1 MGVFLGVLG
10 LMALAAL
17 LLLGLWL
24 WLDARRTVR
33 RLDRMLSTAIDGGF
47 GEESFDESAPSALES
62 RMARFLNGSA
72 RSLRGVQR
80 QRESIQRLLS
90 DISHQTKTPLA
101 NLKLYSSL
109 LMEEELTPQQREQ
122 AQVILQQSEK
132 LSFLIETLVKLS
144 RLETDVL
151 AVTPKSQ
158 PLSPLLERAASQAK
172 AAAEHPASMLAVMKL
187 DNAKIEEI
195 CKQFKQV
202 YPVNYNAPGQLVV
215 AGAIEEMDAFKQA
228 VREAGG
234 RGLPVAVG
242 GGFHSPFMDGASREF
257 SEEAREFELRKPAL
271 TVYSNFTTEP
281 YTENVLELMENQINH
296 SLRWQE
302 SMERM
307 AADGFDTFI
316 EVGIGDTL
324 KKLIKRILPEAR
336 VYSVSNMEE
345 IEKVKE
351 EMGC

>member
-1 MGVFLGVLG
+1 MGIFLGVLG
-10 LMALAAL
+10 LAGW
-17 LLLGLWL
+17 LLGLWL

-109 LMEEELTPQQREQ
+109 LMEEELTPRQREQ
-122 AQVILQQSEK
+122 AQVIFQQSEK

-172 AAAEHPASMLAVMKL
+172 AAAEQKGIALQLHLQQQAEMKALYDLRWTAEALGNLL
-187 DNAKIEEI
+187 DNAVKYTPPGGCIQVSATQYELFCRIDVRDNGIGIAEEEQAQI
-195 CKQFKQV
+195 FGRFYRGRQVREQEGLGIGLYLAREIAQKQGGYLKLSSR
-202 YPVNYNAPGQLVV
+202 PGQGSTFSLYLP
-215 AGAIEEMDAFKQA
+215 
-228 VREAGG
+228 
-234 RGLPVAVG
+234 RG
-242 GGFHSPFMDGASREF
+242 
-257 SEEAREFELRKPAL
+257 
-271 TVYSNFTTEP
+271 
-281 YTENVLELMENQINH
+281 
-296 SLRWQE
+296 
-302 SMERM
+302 
-307 AADGFDTFI
+307 
-316 EVGIGDTL
+316 
-324 KKLIKRILPEAR
+324 
-336 VYSVSNMEE
+336 
-345 IEKVKE
+345 
-351 EMGC
+351 

>member
-10 LMALAAL
+10 LVALAAL

-101 NLKLYSSL
+101 NLRLYSSL
-109 LMEEELTPQQREQ
+109 LMEEELTPRQREQ
-122 AQVILQQSEK
+122 AQVIFQQSEK

-158 PLSPLLERAASQAK
+158 PLAPLLERAASQAK
-172 AAAEHPASMLAVMKL
+172 AAAEQKGIALQLHLQQQAEMKALYDLRWTAEALGNLL
-187 DNAKIEEI
+187 DNAVKYTPPGGCIQVSATQYELFCRIDVRDNGIGIAEEEQAQI
-195 CKQFKQV
+195 FGRFYRGRQVREQEGLGIGLYLAREIAQKQGGYLKLSSR
-202 YPVNYNAPGQLVV
+202 PGQGSTFSLYLP
-215 AGAIEEMDAFKQA
+215 
-228 VREAGG
+228 
-234 RGLPVAVG
+234 RG
-242 GGFHSPFMDGASREF
+242 
-257 SEEAREFELRKPAL
+257 
-271 TVYSNFTTEP
+271 
-281 YTENVLELMENQINH
+281 
-296 SLRWQE
+296 
-302 SMERM
+302 
-307 AADGFDTFI
+307 
-316 EVGIGDTL
+316 
-324 KKLIKRILPEAR
+324 
-336 VYSVSNMEE
+336 
-345 IEKVKE
+345 
-351 EMGC
+351 

>member
-122 AQVILQQSEK
+122 AQVIFQQSEK

-172 AAAEHPASMLAVMKL
+172 AAAEQKGIALQLHLQQQAEMKALYDLRWTAEALGNLL
-187 DNAKIEEI
+187 DNAVKYTPPGGCIQVSATQYELFCRIDVRDNGIGIAEEEQAQI
-195 CKQFKQV
+195 FGRFYRGRQVREQEGLGIGLYLARAIAQKQGGYLKRSCR
-202 YPVNYNAPGQLVV
+202 PGQGSTFSLYLP
-215 AGAIEEMDAFKQA
+215 
-228 VREAGG
+228 
-234 RGLPVAVG
+234 RG
-242 GGFHSPFMDGASREF
+242 
-257 SEEAREFELRKPAL
+257 
-271 TVYSNFTTEP
+271 
-281 YTENVLELMENQINH
+281 
-296 SLRWQE
+296 
-302 SMERM
+302 
-307 AADGFDTFI
+307 
-316 EVGIGDTL
+316 
-324 KKLIKRILPEAR
+324 
-336 VYSVSNMEE
+336 
-345 IEKVKE
+345 
-351 EMGC
+351 

>member
-1 MGVFLGVLG
+1 MGTFLGVLG

-101 NLKLYSSL
+101 NLRLYSSL
-109 LMEEELTPQQREQ
+109 LMEEELTPRQREQ
-122 AQVILQQSEK
+122 AQVIFQQSEK

-158 PLSPLLERAASQAK
+158 PLSPLLERAVSQAK
-172 AAAEHPASMLAVMKL
+172 AAAEQKGIALQLHLQQQAEMKALYDLRWTAEALGNLL
-187 DNAKIEEI
+187 DNAVKYTPPGGCIQVSATQYELFCRIDVRDNGIGIAEEEQAQI
-195 CKQFKQV
+195 FGRFYRGRQVREQEGLGIGLYLAREIAQKQGGYLKLSSR
-202 YPVNYNAPGQLVV
+202 PGQGSTFSLYLP
-215 AGAIEEMDAFKQA
+215 
-228 VREAGG
+228 
-234 RGLPVAVG
+234 RG
-242 GGFHSPFMDGASREF
+242 
-257 SEEAREFELRKPAL
+257 
-271 TVYSNFTTEP
+271 
-281 YTENVLELMENQINH
+281 
-296 SLRWQE
+296 
-302 SMERM
+302 
-307 AADGFDTFI
+307 
-316 EVGIGDTL
+316 
-324 KKLIKRILPEAR
+324 
-336 VYSVSNMEE
+336 
-345 IEKVKE
+345 
-351 EMGC
+351 

>member
-10 LMALAAL
+10 LAG

-101 NLKLYSSL
+101 NLRLYSSL
-109 LMEEELTPQQREQ
+109 LMEEELTPRQREQ
-122 AQVILQQSEK
+122 AQVIFQQSEK

-172 AAAEHPASMLAVMKL
+172 AAAEQKGIALELHLQQQAEMKALYDLRWTAEALGNLL
-187 DNAKIEEI
+187 DNAVKYTPPGGCIQVSATQYELFCRIDVRDNGIGIAEEEQAQI
-195 CKQFKQV
+195 FGRFYRGWQVREQEGLGIGLYLAREIVQKQGGYLKLSSR
-202 YPVNYNAPGQLVV
+202 PGQGSTFSLYLP
-215 AGAIEEMDAFKQA
+215 
-228 VREAGG
+228 
-234 RGLPVAVG
+234 RG
-242 GGFHSPFMDGASREF
+242 
-257 SEEAREFELRKPAL
+257 
-271 TVYSNFTTEP
+271 
-281 YTENVLELMENQINH
+281 
-296 SLRWQE
+296 
-302 SMERM
+302 
-307 AADGFDTFI
+307 
-316 EVGIGDTL
+316 
-324 KKLIKRILPEAR
+324 
-336 VYSVSNMEE
+336 
-345 IEKVKE
+345 
-351 EMGC
+351 

>member
-1 MGVFLGVLG
+1 MGIFLGVLG
-10 LMALAAL
+10 LAG

-109 LMEEELTPQQREQ
+109 LMEEELTPRQREQ
-122 AQVILQQSEK
+122 AQVIFQQSEK

-172 AAAEHPASMLAVMKL
+172 AAAEQKGIALQLHLQQQAEMRALYDLRWTAEALGNLL
-187 DNAKIEEI
+187 DNAVKYTPPGGCIQVSATQYELFCRIDVRDNGIGIAEEEQAQI
-195 CKQFKQV
+195 FGRFYRGRQVREQEGLGIGLYLAREIAQKQGGYLKLSSR
-202 YPVNYNAPGQLVV
+202 PGQGSTFSLYLP
-215 AGAIEEMDAFKQA
+215 
-228 VREAGG
+228 
-234 RGLPVAVG
+234 RG
-242 GGFHSPFMDGASREF
+242 
-257 SEEAREFELRKPAL
+257 
-271 TVYSNFTTEP
+271 
-281 YTENVLELMENQINH
+281 
-296 SLRWQE
+296 
-302 SMERM
+302 
-307 AADGFDTFI
+307 
-316 EVGIGDTL
+316 
-324 KKLIKRILPEAR
+324 
-336 VYSVSNMEE
+336 
-345 IEKVKE
+345 
-351 EMGC
+351 

>member
-10 LMALAAL
+10 LVALAA

-101 NLKLYSSL
+101 NLRLYSSL
-109 LMEEELTPQQREQ
+109 LMEEELTPRQREQ
-122 AQVILQQSEK
+122 AQVILQQSET

-151 AVTPKSQ
+151 AVTPKLQ
-158 PLSPLLERAASQAK
+158 PLAPLLERAASQAK
-172 AAAEHPASMLAVMKL
+172 AAAEQKGIALQLHLQQQAEMRALYDLRWTAEALGNLL
-187 DNAKIEEI
+187 DNAVKYTPPGGCIQVSATQYELFCRIDVRDNGIGIAEEEQAQI
-195 CKQFKQV
+195 FGRFYRGRQVREQEGLGIGLYLAREIAQKQGGYLKLSSR
-202 YPVNYNAPGQLVV
+202 PGQGSTFSLYLP
-215 AGAIEEMDAFKQA
+215 
-228 VREAGG
+228 
-234 RGLPVAVG
+234 RG
-242 GGFHSPFMDGASREF
+242 
-257 SEEAREFELRKPAL
+257 
-271 TVYSNFTTEP
+271 
-281 YTENVLELMENQINH
+281 
-296 SLRWQE
+296 
-302 SMERM
+302 
-307 AADGFDTFI
+307 
-316 EVGIGDTL
+316 
-324 KKLIKRILPEAR
+324 
-336 VYSVSNMEE
+336 
-345 IEKVKE
+345 
-351 EMGC
+351 

>member
-1 MGVFLGVLG
+1 MGTFLGVLG
-10 LMALAAL
+10 IMALAAL
-17 LLLGLWL
+17 LLGLWF

-101 NLKLYSSL
+101 NLRLYSSL
-109 LMEEELTPQQREQ
+109 LMEEELTPRQREQ
-122 AQVILQQSEK
+122 AQVIFQQSEK

-172 AAAEHPASMLAVMKL
+172 AAAEQKGIALQLHLQQQAEMKALYDLCWTAEALGNLL
-187 DNAKIEEI
+187 DNAVKYTPPGGCIQVSATQYELFCRIDVRDNGIGIAEEEQAQI
-195 CKQFKQV
+195 FGRFYRGRQVREQEGLGIGLYLAREIAQKQGGYLKLSSR
-202 YPVNYNAPGQLVV
+202 PGQGSTFSLYLP
-215 AGAIEEMDAFKQA
+215 
-228 VREAGG
+228 
-234 RGLPVAVG
+234 RG
-242 GGFHSPFMDGASREF
+242 
-257 SEEAREFELRKPAL
+257 
-271 TVYSNFTTEP
+271 
-281 YTENVLELMENQINH
+281 
-296 SLRWQE
+296 
-302 SMERM
+302 
-307 AADGFDTFI
+307 
-316 EVGIGDTL
+316 
-324 KKLIKRILPEAR
+324 
-336 VYSVSNMEE
+336 
-345 IEKVKE
+345 
-351 EMGC
+351 

>member
-1 MGVFLGVLG
+1 MGIFLGVLG
-10 LMALAAL
+10 LAG

-101 NLKLYSSL
+101 NLRLYSSL
-109 LMEEELTPQQREQ
+109 LMEEELTPRQREQ

-172 AAAEHPASMLAVMKL
+172 AAAEQKGIALQLHLQQQAEMKALYDLRWTAEALGNLL
-187 DNAKIEEI
+187 DNAVKYTPPGGCIQVSATQYELFCRIDVHDNGIGIAEEEQAQI
-195 CKQFKQV
+195 FGRFYRGRQVREQEGLGIGLYLAREIAQKQGGYLKLSSR
-202 YPVNYNAPGQLVV
+202 PGQGSTFSLYLP
-215 AGAIEEMDAFKQA
+215 
-228 VREAGG
+228 
-234 RGLPVAVG
+234 RG
-242 GGFHSPFMDGASREF
+242 
-257 SEEAREFELRKPAL
+257 
-271 TVYSNFTTEP
+271 
-281 YTENVLELMENQINH
+281 
-296 SLRWQE
+296 
-302 SMERM
+302 
-307 AADGFDTFI
+307 
-316 EVGIGDTL
+316 
-324 KKLIKRILPEAR
+324 
-336 VYSVSNMEE
+336 
-345 IEKVKE
+345 
-351 EMGC
+351 

>member
-1 MGVFLGVLG
+1 MGTFLGVLG
-10 LMALAAL
+10 LVALAA

-109 LMEEELTPQQREQ
+109 LMEEELTPRQREQ

-172 AAAEHPASMLAVMKL
+172 AAAEQKGIALQLHLQQQAEMKALYDLRWTAEALGNLL
-187 DNAKIEEI
+187 DNAVKYTSPGGCIQVSATQYELFCRIDVRDNGIGIAEEEQAQI
-195 CKQFKQV
+195 FGRFYRGRQVREQEGLGIGLYLAREIAQKQGGYLKLSSR
-202 YPVNYNAPGQLVV
+202 PGQGSTFSIYLP
-215 AGAIEEMDAFKQA
+215 
-228 VREAGG
+228 
-234 RGLPVAVG
+234 RG
-242 GGFHSPFMDGASREF
+242 
-257 SEEAREFELRKPAL
+257 
-271 TVYSNFTTEP
+271 
-281 YTENVLELMENQINH
+281 
-296 SLRWQE
+296 
-302 SMERM
+302 
-307 AADGFDTFI
+307 
-316 EVGIGDTL
+316 
-324 KKLIKRILPEAR
+324 
-336 VYSVSNMEE
+336 
-345 IEKVKE
+345 
-351 EMGC
+351 

>member
-1 MGVFLGVLG
+1 MGTFLGVLG
-10 LMALAAL
+10 LAG

-109 LMEEELTPQQREQ
+109 LMEEELTPRQREQ
-122 AQVILQQSEK
+122 AQVIFQQSEK

-151 AVTPKSQ
+151 AVTPKLQ
-158 PLSPLLERAASQAK
+158 PLAPLLERAASQAK
-172 AAAEHPASMLAVMKL
+172 AAAEQKGIALQLHLQQQAEMKALYDLRWTAEALGNLL
-187 DNAKIEEI
+187 DNAVKYTTPGGCIQVSATQYELFCRIDVHDNGIGVAEEEQAQI
-195 CKQFKQV
+195 FGRFYRGRQVREQEGLGIGLYLAREIAQKQGGYLKLSSR
-202 YPVNYNAPGQLVV
+202 PGQGSTFSLYLP
-215 AGAIEEMDAFKQA
+215 
-228 VREAGG
+228 
-234 RGLPVAVG
+234 RG
-242 GGFHSPFMDGASREF
+242 
-257 SEEAREFELRKPAL
+257 
-271 TVYSNFTTEP
+271 
-281 YTENVLELMENQINH
+281 
-296 SLRWQE
+296 
-302 SMERM
+302 
-307 AADGFDTFI
+307 
-316 EVGIGDTL
+316 
-324 KKLIKRILPEAR
+324 
-336 VYSVSNMEE
+336 
-345 IEKVKE
+345 
-351 EMGC
+351 

>member
-1 MGVFLGVLG
+1 MGTFLGVLG
-10 LMALAAL
+10 LVALAAL

-72 RSLRGVQR
+72 RSLRGLQR

-109 LMEEELTPQQREQ
+109 LMEEELTPRQREQ
-122 AQVILQQSEK
+122 AQVIFQQSEK

-158 PLSPLLERAASQAK
+158 PLAPLLERAASQAK
-172 AAAEHPASMLAVMKL
+172 AAAEQKGIALQLHLQQQAEMKALYDLRWTAEALGNLL
-187 DNAKIEEI
+187 DNAVKYTPPGGCIQVSATQYELFCRIDVHDNGIGIAEEEQAQI
-195 CKQFKQV
+195 FGRFYRGRQVREQEGLGIGLYLAREIAQKQGGYLKLSSR
-202 YPVNYNAPGQLVV
+202 PGQGSTFSLYLP
-215 AGAIEEMDAFKQA
+215 
-228 VREAGG
+228 
-234 RGLPVAVG
+234 RG
-242 GGFHSPFMDGASREF
+242 
-257 SEEAREFELRKPAL
+257 
-271 TVYSNFTTEP
+271 
-281 YTENVLELMENQINH
+281 
-296 SLRWQE
+296 
-302 SMERM
+302 
-307 AADGFDTFI
+307 
-316 EVGIGDTL
+316 
-324 KKLIKRILPEAR
+324 
-336 VYSVSNMEE
+336 
-345 IEKVKE
+345 
-351 EMGC
+351 

>member
-1 MGVFLGVLG
+1 MGIFLGVLG
-10 LMALAAL
+10 LAG

-109 LMEEELTPQQREQ
+109 LMEEELTPRQREQ
-122 AQVILQQSEK
+122 AQVIFQQSEK

-172 AAAEHPASMLAVMKL
+172 AAAERKGIALQLHLQQQAEMKALYDLRWTAEALGNLL
-187 DNAKIEEI
+187 DNAVKYTPPGGCIQVSATQYELFCRIDVRDNGIGIAEEEQAQI
-195 CKQFKQV
+195 FGRFYRGRQVREQEGLGIGLYLAREIAQKQGGYLKLSSR
-202 YPVNYNAPGQLVV
+202 PGQGSTFSLYLP
-215 AGAIEEMDAFKQA
+215 
-228 VREAGG
+228 
-234 RGLPVAVG
+234 RG
-242 GGFHSPFMDGASREF
+242 
-257 SEEAREFELRKPAL
+257 
-271 TVYSNFTTEP
+271 
-281 YTENVLELMENQINH
+281 
-296 SLRWQE
+296 
-302 SMERM
+302 
-307 AADGFDTFI
+307 
-316 EVGIGDTL
+316 
-324 KKLIKRILPEAR
+324 
-336 VYSVSNMEE
+336 
-345 IEKVKE
+345 
-351 EMGC
+351 

>member
-1 MGVFLGVLG
+1 MGTFLGVLG
-10 LMALAAL
+10 LVALAAL

-101 NLKLYSSL
+101 NLRLYSSL
-109 LMEEELTPQQREQ
+109 LMEEELTPRQREQ
-122 AQVILQQSEK
+122 AQVIFQQSEK

-172 AAAEHPASMLAVMKL
+172 AAAEQKGIALQLHLQQQAEMRALYDLRWTAEALGNLL
-187 DNAKIEEI
+187 DNAVKYTPPGGCIQVSATQYELFCLIDVRDDGIGVAEEEQAQI
-195 CKQFKQV
+195 FGRFYRGRQVREQEGLGIGLYLAREIAQKQGGYLKLSSR
-202 YPVNYNAPGQLVV
+202 PGQGSTFSLYLP
-215 AGAIEEMDAFKQA
+215 
-228 VREAGG
+228 
-234 RGLPVAVG
+234 RG
-242 GGFHSPFMDGASREF
+242 
-257 SEEAREFELRKPAL
+257 
-271 TVYSNFTTEP
+271 
-281 YTENVLELMENQINH
+281 
-296 SLRWQE
+296 
-302 SMERM
+302 
-307 AADGFDTFI
+307 
-316 EVGIGDTL
+316 
-324 KKLIKRILPEAR
+324 
-336 VYSVSNMEE
+336 
-345 IEKVKE
+345 
-351 EMGC
+351 

>member
-10 LMALAAL
+10 LVALAA

-33 RLDRMLSTAIDGGF
+33 QLDRMLSTAIDGGF

-109 LMEEELTPQQREQ
+109 LMEEELTPRQREQ

-172 AAAEHPASMLAVMKL
+172 AAAEQKGIALQLHLQQQAEMKALYDLRWTAEALGNLL
-187 DNAKIEEI
+187 DNAVKYTPPGGCIQVSATQYELFCRIDVRDNGIGIAEEEQAQI
-195 CKQFKQV
+195 FGRFYRGRQVREQEGLGIGLYLAREIAQKQGGYLKLSSR
-202 YPVNYNAPGQLVV
+202 PGQGSTFSLYLP
-215 AGAIEEMDAFKQA
+215 
-228 VREAGG
+228 
-234 RGLPVAVG
+234 RG
-242 GGFHSPFMDGASREF
+242 
-257 SEEAREFELRKPAL
+257 
-271 TVYSNFTTEP
+271 
-281 YTENVLELMENQINH
+281 
-296 SLRWQE
+296 
-302 SMERM
+302 
-307 AADGFDTFI
+307 
-316 EVGIGDTL
+316 
-324 KKLIKRILPEAR
+324 
-336 VYSVSNMEE
+336 
-345 IEKVKE
+345 
-351 EMGC
+351 

>member
-1 MGVFLGVLG
+1 MGTFLGVLG
-10 LMALAAL
+10 FMALAAL

-101 NLKLYSSL
+101 NLRLYSSL
-109 LMEEELTPQQREQ
+109 LMEEELTPRQREQ
-122 AQVILQQSEK
+122 AQVIFQQSEK

-172 AAAEHPASMLAVMKL
+172 AAAEQKGIALQLHLQQQAEMKALYDLRWTAEALGNLL
-187 DNAKIEEI
+187 DNAVKYTPPGGCIQVSATQYELFCRIDVRDNGVGIAEEEQAQI
-195 CKQFKQV
+195 FGRFYRGRQVREQEGLGIGLYLAREIAQKQGGYLKLSSR
-202 YPVNYNAPGQLVV
+202 PGQGSTFSLYLP
-215 AGAIEEMDAFKQA
+215 
-228 VREAGG
+228 
-234 RGLPVAVG
+234 RG
-242 GGFHSPFMDGASREF
+242 
-257 SEEAREFELRKPAL
+257 
-271 TVYSNFTTEP
+271 
-281 YTENVLELMENQINH
+281 
-296 SLRWQE
+296 
-302 SMERM
+302 
-307 AADGFDTFI
+307 
-316 EVGIGDTL
+316 
-324 KKLIKRILPEAR
+324 
-336 VYSVSNMEE
+336 
-345 IEKVKE
+345 
-351 EMGC
+351 

>member
-1 MGVFLGVLG
+1 MGTFLGVLG

-101 NLKLYSSL
+101 NLRLYSSL
-109 LMEEELTPQQREQ
+109 LMEEELTPRQREQ
-122 AQVILQQSEK
+122 AQVIFQQSEK

-172 AAAEHPASMLAVMKL
+172 AAAEQKGIALQLHLQQQAEMKALYDLRWTAEALGNLL
-187 DNAKIEEI
+187 DNAVKYTPPGGCIQVSATQYELFCRIDVRDNGIGVAEEEQAQI
-195 CKQFKQV
+195 FGRFYRGRQVREQEGLGIGLYLAREIAQKQGGYLKLSSR
-202 YPVNYNAPGQLVV
+202 PGQGSTFSLYLP
-215 AGAIEEMDAFKQA
+215 
-228 VREAGG
+228 
-234 RGLPVAVG
+234 RG
-242 GGFHSPFMDGASREF
+242 
-257 SEEAREFELRKPAL
+257 
-271 TVYSNFTTEP
+271 
-281 YTENVLELMENQINH
+281 
-296 SLRWQE
+296 
-302 SMERM
+302 
-307 AADGFDTFI
+307 
-316 EVGIGDTL
+316 
-324 KKLIKRILPEAR
+324 
-336 VYSVSNMEE
+336 
-345 IEKVKE
+345 
-351 EMGC
+351 

>member
-1 MGVFLGVLG
+1 MGTFLGVLG
-10 LMALAAL
+10 LAG

-109 LMEEELTPQQREQ
+109 LMEEELTPRQREQ

-172 AAAEHPASMLAVMKL
+172 AAAERKGIALQLHLQQQAEMRALYDLRWTAEALGNLL
-187 DNAKIEEI
+187 DNAVKYTPPDGCIQVSATQYELFCRIDVRDNGIGVAEEEQAQI
-195 CKQFKQV
+195 FGRFYRGRQVREQEGLGIGLYLAREIAQKQGGYLKLSSR
-202 YPVNYNAPGQLVV
+202 PGQGSTFSLYLP
-215 AGAIEEMDAFKQA
+215 
-228 VREAGG
+228 
-234 RGLPVAVG
+234 RG
-242 GGFHSPFMDGASREF
+242 
-257 SEEAREFELRKPAL
+257 
-271 TVYSNFTTEP
+271 
-281 YTENVLELMENQINH
+281 
-296 SLRWQE
+296 
-302 SMERM
+302 
-307 AADGFDTFI
+307 
-316 EVGIGDTL
+316 
-324 KKLIKRILPEAR
+324 
-336 VYSVSNMEE
+336 
-345 IEKVKE
+345 
-351 EMGC
+351 

>member
-1 MGVFLGVLG
+1 MGIFLGVLG
-10 LMALAAL
+10 LAG

-101 NLKLYSSL
+101 NLRLYSSL
-109 LMEEELTPQQREQ
+109 LMEEELTPRQREQ
-122 AQVILQQSEK
+122 AQVIFQQSEK

-158 PLSPLLERAASQAK
+158 PLSPLLERAVSQAK
-172 AAAEHPASMLAVMKL
+172 AAAEQKGIALQLHLQQEEMKALYDLRWTAEALGNLL
-187 DNAKIEEI
+187 DNAVKYTPPGGCIQVSATQYELFCRIDVRDNGIGIAEEEQAQI
-195 CKQFKQV
+195 FGRFYRGRQVREQEGLGIGLYLAREIAQKQGGYLKLSSR
-202 YPVNYNAPGQLVV
+202 PGQGSTFSLYLP
-215 AGAIEEMDAFKQA
+215 
-228 VREAGG
+228 
-234 RGLPVAVG
+234 RG
-242 GGFHSPFMDGASREF
+242 
-257 SEEAREFELRKPAL
+257 
-271 TVYSNFTTEP
+271 
-281 YTENVLELMENQINH
+281 
-296 SLRWQE
+296 
-302 SMERM
+302 
-307 AADGFDTFI
+307 
-316 EVGIGDTL
+316 
-324 KKLIKRILPEAR
+324 
-336 VYSVSNMEE
+336 
-345 IEKVKE
+345 
-351 EMGC
+351 

>member
-1 MGVFLGVLG
+1 MGTFLGVLG
-10 LMALAAL
+10 LVALAAL

-80 QRESIQRLLS
+80 QRESIQRMLS

-109 LMEEELTPQQREQ
+109 LMEEELTPRQREQ
-122 AQVILQQSEK
+122 AQVIFQQSEK

-172 AAAEHPASMLAVMKL
+172 AAAEQKGIALQVQLYPQQAEMKALYDLRWTAEALGNLL
-187 DNAKIEEI
+187 DNAVKYTPPGGCIQVSATQYELFCRIDVHDNGIGIAEEEQAQI
-195 CKQFKQV
+195 FGRFYRGRQVREQEGLGIGLYLAREIAQKQGGYLKLSSR
-202 YPVNYNAPGQLVV
+202 PGQGSTFSLYLP
-215 AGAIEEMDAFKQA
+215 
-228 VREAGG
+228 
-234 RGLPVAVG
+234 RG
-242 GGFHSPFMDGASREF
+242 
-257 SEEAREFELRKPAL
+257 
-271 TVYSNFTTEP
+271 
-281 YTENVLELMENQINH
+281 
-296 SLRWQE
+296 
-302 SMERM
+302 
-307 AADGFDTFI
+307 
-316 EVGIGDTL
+316 
-324 KKLIKRILPEAR
+324 
-336 VYSVSNMEE
+336 
-345 IEKVKE
+345 
-351 EMGC
+351 

>member
-10 LMALAAL
+10 LVALAAL

-101 NLKLYSSL
+101 NLRLYSSL
-109 LMEEELTPQQREQ
+109 LMEEELTPRQREQ
-122 AQVILQQSEK
+122 AQVIFQQSEK
-132 LSFLIETLVKLS
+132 LGFLIETLVKLS

-158 PLSPLLERAASQAK
+158 PLAPLLERAASQAK
-172 AAAEHPASMLAVMKL
+172 AAAEQKGIALQLHLQQQAEMKALYDLRWTAEALGNLL
-187 DNAKIEEI
+187 DNAVKYTPPGGCIQVSATQYELFCRIDVRDNGIGIAEEEQAQI
-195 CKQFKQV
+195 FGRFYRGRQVREQEGLGIGLYLAREIAQKQGGYLKLSSR
-202 YPVNYNAPGQLVV
+202 PGQGSTFSLYLP
-215 AGAIEEMDAFKQA
+215 
-228 VREAGG
+228 
-234 RGLPVAVG
+234 RG
-242 GGFHSPFMDGASREF
+242 
-257 SEEAREFELRKPAL
+257 
-271 TVYSNFTTEP
+271 
-281 YTENVLELMENQINH
+281 
-296 SLRWQE
+296 
-302 SMERM
+302 
-307 AADGFDTFI
+307 
-316 EVGIGDTL
+316 
-324 KKLIKRILPEAR
+324 
-336 VYSVSNMEE
+336 
-345 IEKVKE
+345 
-351 EMGC
+351 

>member
-1 MGVFLGVLG
+1 MGTFLGVLG
-10 LMALAAL
+10 IMALAAL
-17 LLLGLWL
+17 LLGLWF

-101 NLKLYSSL
+101 NLRLYSSL
-109 LMEEELTPQQREQ
+109 LMEEELTPRQREQ

-172 AAAEHPASMLAVMKL
+172 AAAEQKGIALQLHLQQQAEMKALYDLRWTAEALGNLL
-187 DNAKIEEI
+187 DNAVKYTPPGGCIQVSATQYELFCRIDVRDNGIGIAEEEQAQI
-195 CKQFKQV
+195 FGRFYRGRQVREQEGLGIGLYLAREIAQKQGGYLKLSSR
-202 YPVNYNAPGQLVV
+202 PGQGSTFSLYLP
-215 AGAIEEMDAFKQA
+215 
-228 VREAGG
+228 
-234 RGLPVAVG
+234 RG
-242 GGFHSPFMDGASREF
+242 
-257 SEEAREFELRKPAL
+257 
-271 TVYSNFTTEP
+271 
-281 YTENVLELMENQINH
+281 
-296 SLRWQE
+296 
-302 SMERM
+302 
-307 AADGFDTFI
+307 
-316 EVGIGDTL
+316 
-324 KKLIKRILPEAR
+324 
-336 VYSVSNMEE
+336 
-345 IEKVKE
+345 
-351 EMGC
+351 

>member
-1 MGVFLGVLG
+1 MGTFLGVLG
-10 LMALAAL
+10 LVALAAL

-62 RMARFLNGSA
+62 RMARFLNGST

-109 LMEEELTPQQREQ
+109 LMEEELTPRQREQ

-158 PLSPLLERAASQAK
+158 PLAPLLERAASQAK
-172 AAAEHPASMLAVMKL
+172 AAAEQKGIALQLHLQQQAEMKALYDLRWTAEALGNLL
-187 DNAKIEEI
+187 DNAVKYTPPGGCIQVSATQYELFCRIDVRDNGIGIAEEEQAQI
-195 CKQFKQV
+195 FGRFYRGRQVREQEGLGIGLYLAREIAQKQGGYLKLSSR
-202 YPVNYNAPGQLVV
+202 PGQGSTFSLYLP
-215 AGAIEEMDAFKQA
+215 
-228 VREAGG
+228 
-234 RGLPVAVG
+234 RG
-242 GGFHSPFMDGASREF
+242 
-257 SEEAREFELRKPAL
+257 
-271 TVYSNFTTEP
+271 
-281 YTENVLELMENQINH
+281 
-296 SLRWQE
+296 
-302 SMERM
+302 
-307 AADGFDTFI
+307 
-316 EVGIGDTL
+316 
-324 KKLIKRILPEAR
+324 
-336 VYSVSNMEE
+336 
-345 IEKVKE
+345 
-351 EMGC
+351 

>member
-101 NLKLYSSL
+101 NLKLCSSL
-109 LMEEELTPQQREQ
+109 LMEEELTPRQREQ
-122 AQVILQQSEK
+122 AQVIFQQSEK

-151 AVTPKSQ
+151 AVTPKLQ
-158 PLSPLLERAASQAK
+158 PLAPLLERAASQAK
-172 AAAEHPASMLAVMKL
+172 AAAEQKGIALQLHLQQQAEMKALYDLRWTAEALGNLL
-187 DNAKIEEI
+187 DNAVKYTPPGGCIQVSATQYELFCRIDVRDNGIGIAEEEQAQI
-195 CKQFKQV
+195 FGRFYRGRQVREQEGLGIGLYLAREIAQKQGGYLKLSSR
-202 YPVNYNAPGQLVV
+202 PGQGSTFSLYLP
-215 AGAIEEMDAFKQA
+215 
-228 VREAGG
+228 
-234 RGLPVAVG
+234 RG
-242 GGFHSPFMDGASREF
+242 
-257 SEEAREFELRKPAL
+257 
-271 TVYSNFTTEP
+271 
-281 YTENVLELMENQINH
+281 
-296 SLRWQE
+296 
-302 SMERM
+302 
-307 AADGFDTFI
+307 
-316 EVGIGDTL
+316 
-324 KKLIKRILPEAR
+324 
-336 VYSVSNMEE
+336 
-345 IEKVKE
+345 
-351 EMGC
+351 

>member
-1 MGVFLGVLG
+1 MGTFLGVLG
-10 LMALAAL
+10 LVALAAL

-101 NLKLYSSL
+101 NLRLYSSL
-109 LMEEELTPQQREQ
+109 LMEEELTPRQREQ
-122 AQVILQQSEK
+122 AQVIFQQSEK

-158 PLSPLLERAASQAK
+158 PLSPLLERAVSQAK
-172 AAAEHPASMLAVMKL
+172 AAAEQKGIALQLHLQQQAEMKALYDLRWTAEALGNLL
-187 DNAKIEEI
+187 DNAVKYTPPGGCIQVSATQYELFCRIDVRDNGIGIAEEEQAQI
-195 CKQFKQV
+195 FGRFYRGRQVREQEGLGIGLYLAREIAQKQGGYLKLSSR
-202 YPVNYNAPGQLVV
+202 PGQGSTFSLYLP
-215 AGAIEEMDAFKQA
+215 
-228 VREAGG
+228 
-234 RGLPVAVG
+234 RG
-242 GGFHSPFMDGASREF
+242 
-257 SEEAREFELRKPAL
+257 
-271 TVYSNFTTEP
+271 
-281 YTENVLELMENQINH
+281 
-296 SLRWQE
+296 
-302 SMERM
+302 
-307 AADGFDTFI
+307 
-316 EVGIGDTL
+316 
-324 KKLIKRILPEAR
+324 
-336 VYSVSNMEE
+336 
-345 IEKVKE
+345 
-351 EMGC
+351 

>member
-10 LMALAAL
+10 LMALAALL

-101 NLKLYSSL
+101 NLRLYSSL
-109 LMEEELTPQQREQ
+109 LMEEELTPRQREQ
-122 AQVILQQSEK
+122 AQVIFQQSEK

-172 AAAEHPASMLAVMKL
+172 AAAEQKGIALQLHLQQQAEMKALYDLRWTAEALGNLL
-187 DNAKIEEI
+187 DNAVKYTPPDGCIQVSATQYELFCRIDVRDNGIGIAEEEQAQI
-195 CKQFKQV
+195 FGRFYRGRQVREQEGLGIGLYLAREIAQKQGGYLKLSSR
-202 YPVNYNAPGQLVV
+202 PGQGSTFSLYLP
-215 AGAIEEMDAFKQA
+215 
-228 VREAGG
+228 
-234 RGLPVAVG
+234 RG
-242 GGFHSPFMDGASREF
+242 
-257 SEEAREFELRKPAL
+257 
-271 TVYSNFTTEP
+271 
-281 YTENVLELMENQINH
+281 
-296 SLRWQE
+296 
-302 SMERM
+302 
-307 AADGFDTFI
+307 
-316 EVGIGDTL
+316 
-324 KKLIKRILPEAR
+324 
-336 VYSVSNMEE
+336 
-345 IEKVKE
+345 
-351 EMGC
+351 

>member
-1 MGVFLGVLG
+1 MGTFLGVLG

-101 NLKLYSSL
+101 NLRLYSSL
-109 LMEEELTPQQREQ
+109 LMEEELTPRQREQ
-122 AQVILQQSEK
+122 AQVIFQQSEK

-172 AAAEHPASMLAVMKL
+172 AAAEQKGIALQLHLQQQAEMKALYDLRWTAEALGNLL
-187 DNAKIEEI
+187 DNAVKYTPPGGCIQVSATQYELFCRIDVHDNGIGVAEEEQAQI
-195 CKQFKQV
+195 FGRFYRGRQVREQEGLGIGLYLAREIAQKQGGYLKLSSR
-202 YPVNYNAPGQLVV
+202 PGQGSTFSLYLP
-215 AGAIEEMDAFKQA
+215 
-228 VREAGG
+228 
-234 RGLPVAVG
+234 RG
-242 GGFHSPFMDGASREF
+242 
-257 SEEAREFELRKPAL
+257 
-271 TVYSNFTTEP
+271 
-281 YTENVLELMENQINH
+281 
-296 SLRWQE
+296 
-302 SMERM
+302 
-307 AADGFDTFI
+307 
-316 EVGIGDTL
+316 
-324 KKLIKRILPEAR
+324 
-336 VYSVSNMEE
+336 
-345 IEKVKE
+345 
-351 EMGC
+351 

>member
-109 LMEEELTPQQREQ
+109 LMEEELTPRQREQ

-158 PLSPLLERAASQAK
+158 PLAPLLERAASQAK
-172 AAAEHPASMLAVMKL
+172 AAAEQKGIALQLHLQQQAEMKALYDLRWTAEALGNLL
-187 DNAKIEEI
+187 DNAVKYTPPGGCIQVSATQYELFCRIDVHDNGIGIAEEEQAQI
-195 CKQFKQV
+195 FGRFYRGRQVREQEGLGIGLYLAREIAQKQGGYLKLSSR
-202 YPVNYNAPGQLVV
+202 PGQGSTFSLYLP
-215 AGAIEEMDAFKQA
+215 
-228 VREAGG
+228 
-234 RGLPVAVG
+234 RG
-242 GGFHSPFMDGASREF
+242 
-257 SEEAREFELRKPAL
+257 
-271 TVYSNFTTEP
+271 
-281 YTENVLELMENQINH
+281 
-296 SLRWQE
+296 
-302 SMERM
+302 
-307 AADGFDTFI
+307 
-316 EVGIGDTL
+316 
-324 KKLIKRILPEAR
+324 
-336 VYSVSNMEE
+336 
-345 IEKVKE
+345 
-351 EMGC
+351 

>member
-1 MGVFLGVLG
+1 MGIFLGVLG
-10 LMALAAL
+10 LAG

-109 LMEEELTPQQREQ
+109 LMEEELTPRQREQ
-122 AQVILQQSEK
+122 AQVIFQQSEK

-172 AAAEHPASMLAVMKL
+172 AAAEQKGIALQLHLQQQAEMKALYDLRWTAEALGNLL
-187 DNAKIEEI
+187 DNAVKYTPPGGCIQVSATQYELFCRIDVHDNGIGVAEEEQAQI
-195 CKQFKQV
+195 FGRFYRGRQVREQEGLGIGLYLAREIAQKQGGYLKLSSR
-202 YPVNYNAPGQLVV
+202 PGQGSTFSLYLP
-215 AGAIEEMDAFKQA
+215 
-228 VREAGG
+228 
-234 RGLPVAVG
+234 RG
-242 GGFHSPFMDGASREF
+242 
-257 SEEAREFELRKPAL
+257 
-271 TVYSNFTTEP
+271 
-281 YTENVLELMENQINH
+281 
-296 SLRWQE
+296 
-302 SMERM
+302 
-307 AADGFDTFI
+307 
-316 EVGIGDTL
+316 
-324 KKLIKRILPEAR
+324 
-336 VYSVSNMEE
+336 
-345 IEKVKE
+345 
-351 EMGC
+351 